1 MRVFSSL
8 PSSLAVLFASSLLAN
23 HVQAGSHVPI
33 WRSLWARKPS
43 LDTSYGGGTSH
54 DTSSGSEAGSDS
66 KHSSNSNLVVTMGS
80 TSISE
85 PGGQCS
91 WNDITS
97 APIIEFP
104 GAEKN
109 RTYIAMGM
117 ELSVNLTSLD
127 PLDILAS
134 SNIYLS
140 YIQSGLQARSADN
153 PVLISEV
160 NPIVPFQM
168 TSEGGEQPQML
179 IILLYVQPHPLVIE
193 QRYKLAFSGMKLDAD
208 KRQGFNFEA
217 FCESAA
223 ITNMKGSTWIVV
235 NGTASE
241 IGGGDEPKTTAPPLT
256 TTGLASDNCTTTTAA
271 GGGGYQVTTI
281 ITSDAFGLPT
291 VITTTLSPGVLPSS
305 GAVPTGTAG
314 YPGFGSSSSSSSDS
328 DTCEPT
334 TVTVTVTVT
343 ATVDQDGD
351 DTDVTV
357 PPATTTAGAG
367 GGWYG
372 GNWTYPGGGSH
383 GTGTVIDTTT
393 TSDGGGGLN
402 ATIPI
407 TSGTPTRT
415 RPRTTATKLTAVYP
429 IPDPPCST
437 CIPTG
442 TGAIPG
448 TGTGGV
454 RPTGTGGYPVPTTSL
469 GFPVV
474 GGASKDAPSRGLISM
489 LLSSVALISF
499 VFL

>member
-1 MRVFSSL
+1 MVCFLSSITDKK
-8 PSSLAVLFASSLLAN
+8 AN
-23 HVQAGSHVPI
+23 TVS
-33 WRSLWARKPS
+33 
-43 LDTSYGGGTSH
+43 
-54 DTSSGSEAGSDS
+54 
-66 KHSSNSNLVVTMGS
+66 
-80 TSISE
+80 
-85 PGGQCS
+85 
-91 WNDITS
+91 DITS
-97 APIIEFP
+97 TPIIEFP
-104 GAEKN
+104 GAEAN

-140 YIQSGLQARSADN
+140 YIQSGLQVRTADS

-160 NPIVPFQM
+160 NPIVPFRM
-168 TSEGGEQPQML
+168 TGEGDEQPQML

-193 QRYKLAFSGMKLDAD
+193 QPYKLAFSGMKLDAD
-208 KRQGFNFEA
+208 KRQGFDFEA

-223 ITNMKGSTWIVV
+223 ITNMKGSTWIIV

-241 IGGGDEPKTTAPPLT
+241 IGGGVEAT
-256 TTGLASDNCTTTTAA
+256 TTTTAA
-271 GGGGYQVTTI
+271 GGGGGYQVTTI

-291 VITTTLSPGVLPSS
+291 VITTTLSPGVLPPS
-305 GAVPTGTAG
+305 GAFPTGTAG
-314 YPGFGSSSSSSSDS
+314 YPGFGSSSSSDS
-328 DTCEPT
+328 GSCEPT

-351 DTDVTV
+351 DTDVTI
-357 PPATTTAGAG
+357 PPATTTAGG

-372 GNWTYPGGGSH
+372 GNGTYPGGGGGY

-393 TSDGGGGLN
+393 TRGGGGSVPTGGGGFN

-454 RPTGTGGYPVPTTSL
+454 RPTGTGGYPVPTTSP

-489 LLSSVALISF
+489 LLGGVALISS